1 MDQKIA
7 LLAFIC
13 LLTAISSFLV
23 LIEKKLI
30 KATFYLILSLVF
42 IAVIYIILDADFIA
56 SSQLVIYVGGILI
69 LILIGM
75 NTIKTSKNL
84 NFSLHNF
91 KILIITITIVFVAFL
106 FYESLSFISIP
117 NFKANS
123 IPIKHPTLEIGK
135 NLTSNLLLV
144 FEIITLVLTLSLFS
158 AFCILLPKSKTF
170 HKN

>member
-106 FYESLSFISIP
+106 FF
-117 NFKANS
+117 
-123 IPIKHPTLEIGK
+123 
-135 NLTSNLLLV
+135 V
-144 FEIITLVLTLSLFS
+144 
-158 AFCILLPKSKTF
+158 
-170 HKN
+170 